1 MINFLQFILILDKI
15 NISNVHFFKGLS
27 MHDIE
32 RRTIIEFLRS
42 ADPEEYG
49 DISGLSLSD
58 LVDLM
63 IDHVTEVELDYSILS
78 TAFVNG
84 VNPGK
89 FENFHEAVMGQYENI
104 ADGDEI
110 PVPVLDRLATQYR

>member
-1 MINFLQFILILDKI
+1 
-15 NISNVHFFKGLS
+15 

-42 ADPEEYG
+42 SDPEEYNG
-49 DISGLSLSD
+49 ISGLSLSELID
-58 LVDLM
+58 LL
-63 IDHVTEVELDYSILS
+63 IDKTTEVELDYSILS

-89 FENFHEAVMGQYENI
+89 FENFHEAIMKQYDSIPDGQ
-104 ADGDEI
+104 EI
-110 PVPVLDRLATQYR
+110 PEPVLDRIALQYR